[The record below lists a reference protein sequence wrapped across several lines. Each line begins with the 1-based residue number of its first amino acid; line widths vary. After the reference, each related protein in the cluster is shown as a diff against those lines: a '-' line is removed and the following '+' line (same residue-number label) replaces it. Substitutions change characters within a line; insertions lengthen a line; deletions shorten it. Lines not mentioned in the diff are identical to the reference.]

1 MLSQRIQRFHKLIRA
16 ANDQSTD
23 WLIANV
29 KDYRANSDVTR
40 LSLLA
45 CLRVIAGR
53 TDKTGLPYRERMRA
67 VKNRL
72 FAV

>member
-1 MLSQRIQRFHKLIRA
+1 MLSQIIQRFHRLIRA

-29 KDYRANSDVTR
+29 KDYRANNDVTR

-53 TDKTGLPYRERMRA
+53 TDKTGLPYRERMCA
-67 VKNRL
+67 VKARL